1 MGESDITAECVSAL
15 SSCLSHYDGTPVC
28 EARTSPVCELLEKAA
43 LRLTDTDPALAQP
56 SAADLLAPAADLLRL
71 HLACHGTA
79 RVAARPGREWPVN
92 VDVSGERVRLV
103 PRPERRAHTAYTT
116 EPVLE
121 WHQVLAVRPAPAAG
135 STSTE
140 KGGSTSKTTGSH
152 EAKSPRCAD
161 STAATR
167 ASAASDVATP
177 VANFSRGLRLLR
189 EKYKLGAP
197 SPSPETRS
205 SPGNR
210 PESTSDVTTP
220 KSSGKQASRANLSTR
235 SATNLTLAPTPELKA
250 TTKRVS
256 FGSGCG
262 SPAGSGPAANSRA
275 RSRSRSRNQPADLLS
290 RRGRSASLAAGRA
303 RGVPNRVPRARATP
317 EPPPPPPP
325 RLVRAVSVAAGG
337 DLWCTTSADWEHQL
351 RTISARAEAATAA
364 AADKRPETLLYGQLV
379 IHHNCV
385 LPELPRFVRCLSLQ
399 RRAAEPV
406 LVWLCDAARALLVPR
421 CTLLSACSDGLQLY
435 RQPPLLVLLTGKR
448 LPLVVPARLVA
459 ACLSL
464 LAGSLPWL
472 TAPEPARRLAH
483 SGLAVLAAEVG
494 SPEALELLTRMAR
507 HPATAP
513 PLRAAEVVAPL
524 ADLAGDQLDPPEPDE
539 AQLCRLVRLLRAA
552 VGAGMSDPGRSL
564 LAGSPLLHGLLR
576 LAKGPRLELE
586 VRRLVSRLQENDTP
600 AEGPTGPAAASTPRQ
615 LPAAPGSAGLSRRV
629 RPAGPPRRAQSS
641 TPGTQTSAADTARSA
656 GAAAAP
662 ARPRLPGASAAAAA
676 AVVRRPP
683 PLLPTPPDP
692 APPVAPGR
700 LVRLNEE
707 ELRADGGAD
716 GRPPPETDAAPARPP
731 ASVIEYLR
739 RGQRCRLR
747 TSLCLQL
754 EDVRRV
760 QDMGQQRLA
769 MLLCGL
775 LNAGAGGAIYYGVSA
790 DGRVNGLQ
798 LDGGHRDRLRLGV
811 DKVVS
816 HLLEPAVPSD
826 CVRLQFVPV
835 LESGQSARD
844 LRLSSHTLFVVVV
857 HCLSPPREVF
867 LVRSQLTAFLRR
879 AGPAGEPQTAPLSL
893 PQLRQLVAAQE
904 MALVSGRQAALESA
918 TACLRRL
925 LAPAPAAC
933 GDCGGTKPAT
943 ADWRRQVAAS
953 GEDRS
958 GGWTD

>member
-71 HLACHGTA
+71 HLACYGTA

-140 KGGSTSKTTGSH
+140 KGGSTPKTTGSH
-152 EAKSPRCAD
+152 EA
-161 STAATR
+161 
-167 ASAASDVATP
+167 
-177 VANFSRGLRLLR
+177 N
-189 EKYKLGAP
+189 
-197 SPSPETRS
+197 
-205 SPGNR
+205 
-210 PESTSDVTTP
+210 
-220 KSSGKQASRANLSTR
+220 
-235 SATNLTLAPTPELKA
+235 
-250 TTKRVS
+250 
-256 FGSGCG
+256 
-262 SPAGSGPAANSRA
+262 
-275 RSRSRSRNQPADLLS
+275 RSRNQPADLLS

-303 RGVPNRVPRARATP
+303 RGVPNRVSRAGATP
-317 EPPPPPPP
+317 EPPPPPPPP

-524 ADLAGDQLDPPEPDE
+524 ADLAGDQLDLPEPDE

-576 LAKGPRLELE
+576 LVKGPRLELE

-600 AEGPTGPAAASTPRQ
+600 AEGPTVPAAASTPRQ

-676 AVVRRPP
+676 AVVRRAP

-716 GRPPPETDAAPARPP
+716 GRPPPETDGQWAAG
-731 ASVIEYLR
+731 VHFLY
-739 RGQRCRLR
+739 RL
-747 TSLCLQL
+747 
-754 EDVRRV
+754 V
-760 QDMGQQRLA
+760 
-769 MLLCGL
+769 
-775 LNAGAGGAIYYGVSA
+775 
-790 DGRVNGLQ
+790 
-798 LDGGHRDRLRLGV
+798 
-811 DKVVS
+811 
-816 HLLEPAVPSD
+816 
-826 CVRLQFVPV
+826 
-835 LESGQSARD
+835 
-844 LRLSSHTLFVVVV
+844 
-857 HCLSPPREVF
+857 
-867 LVRSQLTAFLRR
+867 
-879 AGPAGEPQTAPLSL
+879 
-893 PQLRQLVAAQE
+893 
-904 MALVSGRQAALESA
+904 
-918 TACLRRL
+918 
-925 LAPAPAAC
+925 
-933 GDCGGTKPAT
+933 
-943 ADWRRQVAAS
+943 
-953 GEDRS
+953 
-958 GGWTD
+958 